1 MNKKL
6 VSQELKAEVI
16 HFYFE
21 NLNNSFD
28 WVADK
33 FKGRLTYYMCDK
45 IVQEFLK
52 NKSDFFIIKES
63 KLNNY

>member
-1 MNKKL
+1 MNIKT
-6 VSQELKAEVI
+6 VSAELKAEVI

-21 NLNNSFD
+21 NLNNPFD

-45 IVQEFLK
+45 ILQEFLK

-63 KLNNY
+63 KLNN

>member
-1 MNKKL
+1 MNIKI
-6 VSQELKAEVI
+6 VSAELKAEVI

-21 NLNNSFD
+21 NLNISFD

-52 NKSDFFIIKES
+52 NKSDFFITKES
-63 KLNNY
+63 KLNN